1 MDFSNSLT
9 FRTRPQP
16 DKDDIPATI
25 DQSSKAQDRD
35 SRCPNFA
42 AFLAICFSND
52 DERLGLHPVL
62 TNAAPDLD
70 DVSLRGGSFD
80 VRKVKSSSFPIRLA
94 DDLLRGRDFVV
105 VKHPRPSSH
114 GIDCP
119 EVFSEIA
126 MELQVLRH
134 PPIRS
139 HANVIDLVAVMY
151 HDAGDAE
158 EPVILPALVLEYAAF
173 GSLKTFQEEGHGHS
187 FEEKIDIALDTAR
200 GIEALHACGIV
211 HGDVKASNM
220 LVCEHPTR
228 KFIVKVSDFGFSLV
242 TSDSQLLGH
251 TEVYCPPESYH
262 GQLDPEQAKKLDV
275 YCYGLLLH
283 SVLKEGTAYYPQGP
297 DAPVG
302 TSDDFRKMKVSGLMP
317 ATLVLNVLLTGPGR
331 EPYPL
336 LLLCKIL
343 LYSLQPEPKQ
353 RIHDMSTIVFYLSL
367 LESRSGD
374 DAHDSDKSP
383 SAKVSAMLETVTQA
397 REGHTN
403 GKASLVNSLITII
416 RAMMGSLEGQVLSVG
431 SDQTHQFVAVISK
444 FTQMLLDNF
453 IDAAAKLEMP
463 MFEVICQQLRSR
475 GQEQVS
481 KIWQLSPESSAQ
493 SRPTLSVARLCQH
506 LLDCI
511 GLIPEI
517 GPSTVTFDGS
527 KRYPFSSQLSLRHG
541 YDHIPDFSTLHGIL
555 QKMPWSVQKAAIQSL
570 SQLYNTTA
578 DTVAKRKAAFSL
590 ASVYANGV
598 GVEFDLKESSR
609 LVVEAAMLGEEKA
622 QTIYINCFSS
632 DETRE
637 SDETWRAWLEQSAEA
652 GNATALSKL
661 RRLDPDAVPAITGA
675 LRQGE
680 FIAAAKGYIDETRP
694 LSATLADDIP
704 SHQLKAVLLS
714 AVIMDDEAVIH
725 KCLEVDSSLLL
736 TRFNKGEHALL
747 IACRLGNVRAATALV
762 SPLNANLSDEQGARP
777 LHWASRFSEEH
788 HQTIAKLLVDN
799 GADVN
804 AIGPALYRSDYD
816 QRVQI
821 GRARWTPLHWAV
833 AFNNPSA
840 ILGLSQ
846 LGCDPTLRAEP
857 DRGTWDLNA
866 LELACS
872 LCNSSALSALLNIEA
887 VRSQVDQ
894 SRPMVQDMPV
904 FIKPLFYVLSSRSR
918 WDRMRQHGMQFERNT
933 YNTISLLIENGAST
947 DEVLQS
953 RGGKMPAVFATA
965 YHSCCADVMLSGLK
979 LGFAKEIESSC
990 GALSSGG
997 SAIFLAITHRDRS
1010 MFKALI
1016 DSGASLSSRDKD
1028 GMTPLQRA
1036 AKENNDTFFT
1046 RVILDAG
1053 IPVDPELDSSLPSAF
1068 QIAVYCRNNHVA
1080 KLLFDAGA
1088 DRDRLSGQYH
1098 RTILGDMLLKHTWNS
1113 LDRVKFLLD
1122 LPDRP
1127 DGGDGFIA
1135 GRVDN
1140 DDISVIHLAT
1150 SYTSEASTQRAEIT
1164 TILVTQLLRKYN
1176 QKKHVNSTSGPYSM
1190 TPLGMAVENG
1200 DYGVVRKLL
1209 EAEADAN
1216 VTDKFGRTPL
1226 DLLYRRYCFPENLPT
1241 FDEVDHHDK
1250 LAVGRALRAINE
1262 NTSEVMSL
1270 LKSYGAEARTFCFPS
1285 WHEADPSYRGV
1296 DWVVTR
1302 LEEKKAKTGVDA
1314 GEETKTELSS
1324 DVAEKASTSDEGKLK
1339 AGEVG

>member
-1 MDFSNSLT
+1 MDFSSSLT
-9 FRTRPQP
+9 FRTRHEPVQN
-16 DKDDIPATI
+16 DIPAVI
-25 DQSSKAQDRD
+25 DQSFQAHDRY

-42 AFLAICFSND
+42 AFLAICFSNE

-80 VRKVKSSSFPIRLA
+80 VRKVKSSSFPLRLA
-94 DDLLRGRDFVV
+94 DDLLRGRDFVI

-114 GIDCP
+114 DIDRP

-158 EPVILPALVLEYAAF
+158 KPVILPALVLEFAAF
-173 GSLKTFQEEGHGHS
+173 GSLKTFQEQGHGHS
-187 FEEKIDIALDTAR
+187 FEDKIDIALDTAR

-251 TEVYCPPESYH
+251 TEVYCPPESYR

-283 SVLKEGTAYYPQGP
+283 SILKEGTAYYPQGP

-374 DAHDSDKSP
+374 GAHKADKSP
-383 SAKVSAMLETVTQA
+383 SAKVSAVLDTVTRA
-397 REGHTN
+397 REGHN
-403 GKASLVNSLITII
+403 SGEASLVKSLITVI
-416 RAMMGSLEGQVLSVG
+416 RAMMDTLEGQVLSVG
-431 SDQTHQFVAVISK
+431 SDQTHQFLAVIAK

-453 IDAAAKLEMP
+453 IDTAEKLQVP

-475 GQEQVS
+475 AQEQVS
-481 KIWQLSPESSAQ
+481 QIWQLSPRGPGQ
-493 SRPTLSVARLCQH
+493 SQPTLSLARLCQQ

-517 GPSTVTFDGS
+517 GPSTVSLDGLKQS
-527 KRYPFSSQLSLRHG
+527 PSSSQLSLRHG
-541 YDHIPDFSTLHGIL
+541 YDLIPDFSILHGIL

-570 SQLYNTTA
+570 SQLHDTTA
-578 DTVAKRKAAFSL
+578 DTVAKRRAAFSL

-598 GVEFDLKESSR
+598 GVEYDVKESSR
-609 LVVEAAMLGEEKA
+609 LVLEAALLGEEKA
-622 QTIYINCFSS
+622 QTIYINCFSP
-632 DETRE
+632 DET
-637 SDETWRAWLEQSAEA
+637 SLADETWRAWLEQSAEA
-652 GNATALSKL
+652 GNAVALSRL
-661 RRLDPDAVPAITGA
+661 RSLDPDAASAVSKS
-675 LRQGE
+675 LRQKE
-680 FIAAAKGYIDETRP
+680 FIAASEGTVEEARILP
-694 LSATLADDIP
+694 ATLTDDTP
-704 SHQLKAVLLS
+704 GHQLKTILLS
-714 AVIMDDEAVIH
+714 AIILDDEQVIRQ
-725 KCLEVDSSLLL
+725 CLKLDSSLLL

-747 IACRLGNVRAATALV
+747 IACRLGSIRAAEALV
-762 SPLNANLSDEQGARP
+762 SPLNANLGDAQGARP
-777 LHWASRFSEEH
+777 LHWSSRFSGEQ
-788 HQTIAKLLVDN
+788 HQTMARLLVDH

-804 AIGPALYRSDYD
+804 AIGPALYRSDHE
-816 QRVQI
+816 QRVQT

-833 AFNNPSA
+833 AFDNPSA
-840 ILGLSQ
+840 ILELTN

-857 DRGTWDLNA
+857 DRGTWDLNP
-866 LELACS
+866 LELASS
-872 LCNSSALSALLNIEA
+872 LCNSAALSALLTTEA
-887 VRSQVDQ
+887 VRSGVDK

-904 FIKPLFYVLSSRSR
+904 LITPLFYVVSSRSR
-918 WDRMRQHGMQFERNT
+918 WDRIRQHGMQFEQKAFET
-933 YNTISLLIENGAST
+933 LSLLIRNGAST

-953 RGGKMPAVFATA
+953 RGAKMPAVFATA
-965 YHSCCADVMLSGLK
+965 YHSCCADVMASGLK
-979 LGFAKEIESSC
+979 LGFGNEIESAC
-990 GALSSGG
+990 GTLSSGG
-997 SAIFLAITHRDRS
+997 SAIFLAITHRDRC

-1016 DSGASLSSRDKD
+1016 EAGASLCSRDKD

-1036 AKENNDTFFT
+1036 AKENDDTFFS

-1053 IPVDPELDSSLPSAF
+1053 ISVDPEAGSSLPSAF
-1068 QIAVYCRNNHVA
+1068 QIAVYCRNNKVA

-1127 DGGDGFIA
+1127 QGGDGFIA
-1135 GRVDN
+1135 GSIDSDPV
-1140 DDISVIHLAT
+1140 SVLHLAT
-1150 SYTSEASTQRAEIT
+1150 LYTSEASTQRPEIA

-1176 QKKHVNSTSGPYSM
+1176 QKKHVNSTSGPFSM

-1209 EAEADAN
+1209 EADADAN
-1216 VTDKFGRTPL
+1216 KTDKFGRTPL

-1270 LKSYGAEARTFCFPS
+1270 LKSYGAEAGTFRFPG
-1285 WHEADPSYRGV
+1285 WHEADASYRGV
-1296 DWVVTR
+1296 DWVVAR
-1302 LEEKKAKTGVDA
+1302 LEEKTAKTGTEA
-1314 GEETKTELSS
+1314 ELSS
-1324 DVAEKASTSDEGKLK
+1324 DAATSDARDSKK
-1339 AGEVG
+1339 SDVG